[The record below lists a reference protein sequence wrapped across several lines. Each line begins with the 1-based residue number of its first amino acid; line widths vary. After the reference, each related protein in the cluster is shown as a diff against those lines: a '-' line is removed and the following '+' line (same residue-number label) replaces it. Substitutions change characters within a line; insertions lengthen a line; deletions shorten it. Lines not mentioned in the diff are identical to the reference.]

1 MRAVRLPSPDAVR
14 AVIVASL
21 RDGYTTLGST
31 ADVLEMSGRTLQ
43 RHLGR
48 MGTSHSEMLADV
60 RLDIACRLLLDP
72 TRRLSDISKL
82 LGYTNASSFSRTFLR
97 LMKVQ
102 PLVYRRQQLAG
113 KHGRVRQHKRPCG
126 MDR

>member
-1 MRAVRLPSPDAVR
+1 MRTIRLPSRRAVR

-21 RDGYTTLGST
+21 RHGCATLGST
-31 ADVLEMSGRTLQ
+31 ACVLEISERTLQ

-48 MGTSHSEMLADV
+48 MGTSHSEMLEDV
-60 RLDIACRLLLDP
+60 RLDIACGLLMDL
-72 TRRLSDISKL
+72 TQRLSDISKL

-102 PLVYRRQQLAG
+102 PVVYRRQQLAG
-113 KHGRVRQHKRPCG
+113 KQVRQHK
-126 MDR
+126 